1 MADTD
6 HIGQSDHDL
15 IVSMFTTLNRID
27 KTVFGNG
34 QPGLLNDHVSLKQ
47 EVKEVRTDLEKFV
60 VATVEEA
67 KQENVAVVAEAKE
80 TLKRETPGK
89 GGQRYAQITATVAVL
104 VAVVQGV
111 VTALKG

>member
-34 QPGLLNDHVSLKQ
+34 QPGLLSDHTALKQ

-67 KQENVAVVAEAKE
+67 KQENVAVVATAKE
-80 TLKRETPGK
+80 DLKRETPGK
-89 GGQRYAQITATVAVL
+89 GGQRFAQATAAAAFVVAVI
-104 VAVVQGV
+104 QGV
-111 VTALKG
+111 MAAMKS

>member
-34 QPGLLNDHVSLKQ
+34 QPGLLSDHTALKQ
-47 EVKEVRTDLEKFV
+47 EVREVRTDLQAFV
-60 VATVEEA
+60 EAKVEEA
-67 KQENVAVVAEAKE
+67 KQENVVVVAEAKE

-111 VTALKG
+111 LAAFKG